1 MRYRGQISFEYLI
14 VVSFVVFI
22 VLIILSL
29 ALFYVTSSRDQIKI
43 NQLVTFSNK
52 IVSSAESVYYAG
64 EPSKVTITV
73 YLPEGVQSIQI
84 LENSLVFDIL
94 TSTGSTIIA
103 FPSNVPLDP
112 TLDITFNEGLK
123 RLTISADTN
132 AVHIVSS

>member
-22 VLIILSL
+22 VLIILSV
-29 ALFYVTSSRDQIKI
+29 ALYYITSSRDQIKI

-52 IVSSAESVYYAG
+52 VISSAESVYYAG
-64 EPSKVTITV
+64 EPSKVTITA

-84 LENSLVFDIL
+84 LENSLLFDLL
-94 TSTGSTIIA
+94 TSTGTTVIA

-112 TLDITFNEGLK
+112 VLDITFNEGLK
-123 RLTISADTN
+123 RLTISADSN
-132 AVHIVSS
+132 VVHIVSS